1 MTVGQLVGRLV
12 REALDRHDPSRRRPR
27 TGSRP
32 ADAHAHAAPT
42 PAAEP
47 AADRRTASAPKQP
60 ARPAVSVT
68 STAQTRPGCDGHA
81 AAAPKSR
88 DSGRAIPAAVKR
100 EVWQRDG
107 GRCRYVDPH
116 TGRRCTSR
124 HLLQIDHVLPYALGG
139 GSDPGN
145 LRLLCHAHHRHRHRH
160 RSASV
165 VSPTRNPEDPRDLT
179 AGFRDELIDATQ
191 TPMRVPAPWH
201 SMRLRPCWPRNTIV
215 APARPAGLP
224 QSTMNKIRSDLR
236 VILIGGSSHSRR
248 KVDAI
253 EIAG

>member
-1 MTVGQLVGRLV
+1 MPITATATATATV
-12 REALDRHDPSRRRPR
+12 APPPS
-27 TGSRP
+27 
-32 ADAHAHAAPT
+32 
-42 PAAEP
+42 
-47 AADRRTASAPKQP
+47 
-60 ARPAVSVT
+60 
-68 STAQTRPGCDGHA
+68 
-81 AAAPKSR
+81 
-88 DSGRAIPAAVKR
+88 
-100 EVWQRDG
+100 
-107 GRCRYVDPH
+107 
-116 TGRRCTSR
+116 
-124 HLLQIDHVLPYALGG
+124 HLHEILKTH
-139 GSDPGN
+139 
-145 LRLLCHAHHRHRHRH
+145 
-160 RSASV
+160 
-165 VSPTRNPEDPRDLT
+165 RDLT

>member
-1 MTVGQLVGRLV
+1 MRTPRQLPR
-12 REALDRHDPSRRRPR
+12 RSRRRTAGPLR
-27 TGSRP
+27 RRSSRP
-32 ADAHAHAAPT
+32 GRQSASL
-42 PAAEP
+42 
-47 AADRRTASAPKQP
+47 RRH
-60 ARPAVSVT
+60 
-68 STAQTRPGCDGHA
+68 RPGRA
-81 AAAPKSR
+81 ATATPLRRRSHG